1 MLLILNPDYRDHANA
16 FIKGIIKK
24 RGIHAPG
31 PDLNYMAAS
40 WHNYRRAQRISKY
53 KSPRFLTITI
63 TLPLGVQF

>member
-31 PDLNYMAAS
+31 PDLNYMAGVKS
-40 WHNYRRAQRISKY
+40 TQLTKYYSESSLFQTSRARAGPKNKQ
-53 KSPRFLTITI
+53 
-63 TLPLGVQF
+63 V